1 MLEQS
6 KAKSVVKFILSYNCI
21 INFQTFSFAIVHWPW
36 IVLIYLFV
44 FIIIYIYCAYFRC
57 WLLVISNRPKTT
69 RKLSERYPAIRIAV
83 RISTTFCCFEKTLY
97 LGLVASYLHL
107 MDSNVETTQ
116 LAGALPWL
124 KSNETDFY
132 FFYNVQWC
140 NLICIWDVCYK
151 NVSLSENENI

>member
-1 MLEQS
+1 LRSHNFSNMLEQS

-83 RISTTFCCFEKTLY
+83 RISTTFCCFEKNVISWFGSIPAFD
-97 LGLVASYLHL
+97 GLECRNY
-107 MDSNVETTQ
+107 TTW
-116 LAGALPWL
+116 AHPWL
-124 KSNETDFY
+124 KGDE
-132 FFYNVQWC
+132 
-140 NLICIWDVCYK
+140 ICLC
-151 NVSLSENENI
+151 ENQ